1 MLDTNHIYQF
11 SAYKSNYYLD
21 LGAITTIDFK
31 NKVTKGYENY

>member
-1 MLDTNHIYQF
+1 MLDTNHIYQI

-21 LGAITTIDFK
+21 LGAITIDFK